1 MGAVL
6 LVVAEQRRLIEL
18 SRKYVCVCV
27 FMYALYEI
35 LTLGECRS
43 P

>member
-6 LVVAEQRRLIEL
+6 LVVAEQRRLVEL

-35 LTLGECRS
+35 SNFGRM
-43 P
+43 